1 VSAEWPAWLQ
11 DWIKSYQAEL
21 DYENGHRDLAIFDDE
36 YFEAKRVRLNEL
48 PRPSSSDDAESGD
61 IAVRDFVD
69 LPLNEWGDKPSAI
82 RGFSFMDPR
91 WVMVH
96 EKQFERHLAYLCS
109 LPPEKKAQRRALD
122 ARNDKKYYPNV
133 GLRGCRYSTHLYE
146 DRFEPEGVK
155 VAPVVRVEPETIA
168 ETDIFAERNTFEN
181 QLDLKNALTKLSPRE
196 LRILEMYKCWDTQAE
211 IAAKEGLTERQIRR
225 IFASIRSNV
234 LKSA

>member
-1 VSAEWPAWLQ
+1 M
-11 DWIKSYQAEL
+11 KSYQREL
-21 DYENGHRDLAIFDDE
+21 DSDKNHLELAIFDDE
-36 YFEAKRVRLNEL
+36 YFDPKKVHLNKL
-48 PRPSSSDDAESGD
+48 PRPHSSDDAESGD

-96 EKQFERHLAYLCS
+96 EKQFERHLAYLYN
-109 LPPEKKAQRRALD
+109 LPPEEKAQRRALD

-133 GLRGCRYSTHLYE
+133 GLRGCRYECHDYE
-146 DRFEPEGVK
+146 DRSKPEGMK
-155 VAPVVRVEPETIA
+155 VAPVVIVPPEMIPET
-168 ETDIFAERNTFEN
+168 DNFAERNSFEN
-181 QLDLKNALTKLSPRE
+181 QFDLKDALTKLSPRE
-196 LRILEMYKCWDTQAE
+196 LRIVEMYECWDTQAE